1 MREIGENIVSSR
13 SGATPR
19 PLTKTR
25 GPAASANGPSRYD
38 SAPAQMTQVA
48 AASASASEEP
58 SRESRLRS
66 SGRRASERQGPLS
79 NAWATKLAAVVLA
92 LVTGTAMLW
101 IGAPPAFASS
111 PPTVTAVI
119 ASSGPTTGAQRVTV
133 MGTNLA
139 SPTSV
144 KFGATSATILSSTAT
159 TDTVTSP
166 VGSIG
171 TVDVTVTTSG
181 GTSATS
187 SADQYSYVEAPT
199 AYVTGT
205 NTVTPITIATNT
217 PGTAITVG
225 SGPYFIAITPD
236 QAPTASF
243 TVTPALAGAATSFDG
258 SASGAPYGS
267 ITNYAWTF
275 GDTATANTSTP
286 TTTHTYATGGGYTA
300 TLTVTDSAGT
310 SSTQVFTGQTVSN
323 NGGVSAV
330 ASQSFTLPPT
340 VSAVSPNAGP
350 LGGGTVVTITGS
362 GFVPGSTTVAF
373 GAGAGTSVSCLA
385 TSCTATSPAESAG
398 VVDVTVTTAGGTS
411 ATGSADHFTYDA
423 TPSVTAVSP
432 AAGPITGATV
442 VTITG
447 TGFAD
452 AIATG
457 GVTFAG
463 TSATSYT
470 INSDTSITAT
480 SPAHAAGVADV
491 VVTNETGSS
500 STSSADHFSYEAL
513 PSVTA
518 ISPAAGTTNGGDVVT
533 ISGTGFVVGSTTV
546 AFGASA
552 GTSVTCASTTSCSA
566 TSPAGSA
573 GVVDLTVTTAGGT
586 STISSADHFTY
597 DATPSVT
604 AVSPAAGP
612 IAGGTVVTV
621 TGSNFT
627 GASVVDFGSN
637 PATAYTVNSAT
648 QITATS
654 PAGSAS
660 MVDITVTTPSGTSAT
675 SSADQYTYEG
685 GPSLTALSPVAGPPS
700 GGTTVTITGS
710 NFTGASAVDFGPSP
724 ASAYTVNSATQITAT
739 SPTESAST
747 VHVVITTPVGT
758 SALGV
763 ADEFSFESVPTVTT
777 VTPAAGPLTGGTSV
791 TITGT
796 AFTGVTGVDFGSV
809 PATSYSVTS
818 STEIAATAPAGASGT
833 ADVEVTNS
841 AGTSATSRADQFN
854 YESTPTISAV
864 SPLVGPPSGGT
875 SVTITG
881 TEFTGAT
888 AVGFGSVS
896 ATSYVVDSAT
906 TMVVTSPPSS
916 AGPVDVAVTNAV
928 ATSTASVSDE
938 FTYELAP
945 IVTALS
951 PIAGLAGGGTSVTI
965 TGDNFTGTSAVDFGT
980 TGASAY
986 SVDGPTQITVTSPPA
1001 VASTVDITV
1010 TNPVGTSATSAADQF
1025 TYQLIPTLT
1034 AIATS
1039 PSASEVFGSSLTMTA
1054 TVSAGAT
1061 GSVDFEYSSDG
1072 TTYTAVPGCVP
1083 KTISGTT
1090 ATCTTTSLPGG
1101 TEYLEAVYM
1110 GDASYATSTSAPSG
1124 FAVSAAAQTITFT
1137 SRPPAVPTV
1146 GGTYT
1151 LGATAPGGSVSFSLD
1166 AASSGCSLSGAIVTF
1181 TGVGTCVIDA
1191 SSPAGNDYLAAAGK
1205 QSIVISQS
1213 PPGPGLGSITSVIA
1227 SPGDRQALVSWS
1239 APSNVSQF
1247 QNVSYTVTASPGG
1260 ASCSSTGTLFC
1271 MVNGLSDSVRYTFTV
1286 TASSKD
1292 PTFSSITSP
1301 SSSPVTPTAAPLQT
1315 WATTTPELSPGS
1327 AEVVSSSGS
1336 MTKVAVKLSGDSVVA
1351 AGEGLKVAIATSAT
1365 TGQGTHATVVLITG
1379 GTAWLKGSGFLG
1391 GSVID
1396 FYVFSRG
1403 TLLGTAVAKS
1413 NGTCS
1418 ATLRVPSGLVVGSH
1432 TIQVQGFA
1440 TSHKRLAIAVG
1451 VIVLKSM
1458 KLSVVLA
1465 KFGVCDPGLKASMKT
1480 QLSKLAATIYAQGA
1494 SSVVITGYT
1503 YSTGTWA
1510 KRLVH
1515 TQAVAAAEY
1524 LRASLQHLGYNRA
1537 VRIVIGVGRA
1547 ASQALSRRVTMAVT
1561 LG

>member
-1 MREIGENIVSSR
+1 MTGIS
-13 SGATPR
+13 
-19 PLTKTR
+19 
-25 GPAASANGPSRYD
+25 PAA
-38 SAPAQMTQVA
+38 
-48 AASASASEEP
+48 
-58 SRESRLRS
+58 
-66 SGRRASERQGPLS
+66 
-79 NAWATKLAAVVLA
+79 
-92 LVTGTAMLW
+92 GT
-101 IGAPPAFASS
+101 
-111 PPTVTAVI
+111 T
-119 ASSGPTTGAQRVTV
+119 
-133 MGTNLA
+133 
-139 SPTSV
+139 
-144 KFGATSATILSSTAT
+144 
-159 TDTVTSP
+159 
-166 VGSIG
+166 
-171 TVDVTVTTSG
+171 
-181 GTSATS
+181 
-187 SADQYSYVEAPT
+187 
-199 AYVTGT
+199 
-205 NTVTPITIATNT
+205 
-217 PGTAITVG
+217 
-225 SGPYFIAITPD
+225 
-236 QAPTASF
+236 
-243 TVTPALAGAATSFDG
+243 
-258 SASGAPYGS
+258 
-267 ITNYAWTF
+267 
-275 GDTATANTSTP
+275 
-286 TTTHTYATGGGYTA
+286 
-300 TLTVTDSAGT
+300 
-310 SSTQVFTGQTVSN
+310 
-323 NGGVSAV
+323 NGGD
-330 ASQSFTLPPT
+330 
-340 VSAVSPNAGP
+340 
-350 LGGGTVVTITGS
+350 VVTITGT
-362 GFVPGSTTVAF
+362 GFVVGSTTVAF
-373 GAGAGTSVSCLA
+373 GAGAGTSVS
-385 TSCTATSPAESAG
+385 
-398 VVDVTVTTAGGTS
+398 
-411 ATGSADHFTYDA
+411 
-423 TPSVTAVSP
+423 
-432 AAGPITGATV
+432 
-442 VTITG
+442 
-447 TGFAD
+447 
-452 AIATG
+452 
-457 GVTFAG
+457 
-463 TSATSYT
+463 
-470 INSDTSITAT
+470 
-480 SPAHAAGVADV
+480 
-491 VVTNETGSS
+491 
-500 STSSADHFSYEAL
+500 
-513 PSVTA
+513 
-518 ISPAAGTTNGGDVVT
+518 
-533 ISGTGFVVGSTTV
+533 
-546 AFGASA
+546 
-552 GTSVTCASTTSCSA
+552 CASTTSCSA

-604 AVSPAAGP
+604 AVSPNAGP
-612 IAGGTVVTV
+612 IAGGTVVT
-621 TGSNFT
+621 
-627 GASVVDFGSN
+627 
-637 PATAYTVNSAT
+637 
-648 QITATS
+648 
-654 PAGSAS
+654 
-660 MVDITVTTPSGTSAT
+660 
-675 SSADQYTYEG
+675 
-685 GPSLTALSPVAGPPS
+685 
-700 GGTTVTITGS
+700 ITGS
-710 NFTGASAVDFGPSP
+710 NFTG
-724 ASAYTVNSATQITAT
+724 
-739 SPTESAST
+739 
-747 VHVVITTPVGT
+747 
-758 SALGV
+758 
-763 ADEFSFESVPTVTT
+763 
-777 VTPAAGPLTGGTSV
+777 TSV
-791 TITGT
+791 
-796 AFTGVTGVDFGSV
+796 
-809 PATSYSVTS
+809 
-818 STEIAATAPAGASGT
+818 
-833 ADVEVTNS
+833 
-841 AGTSATSRADQFN
+841 
-854 YESTPTISAV
+854 
-864 SPLVGPPSGGT
+864 
-875 SVTITG
+875 
-881 TEFTGAT
+881 
-888 AVGFGSVS
+888 
-896 ATSYVVDSAT
+896 
-906 TMVVTSPPSS
+906 
-916 AGPVDVAVTNAV
+916 
-928 ATSTASVSDE
+928 
-938 FTYELAP
+938 
-945 IVTALS
+945 
-951 PIAGLAGGGTSVTI
+951 
-965 TGDNFTGTSAVDFGT
+965 VDFGT

-1034 AIATS
+1034 AIATT
-1039 PSASEVFGSSLTMTA
+1039 PSSSEVFGSPLTMTA

-1191 SSPAGNDYLAAAGK
+1191 SSPAGNDYLAAAGT

>member
-205 NTVTPITIATNT
+205 NTVTPITIASNT

-491 VVTNETGSS
+491 VVTNETGAS

-533 ISGTGFVVGSTTV
+533 ITGTGFVVGSTTV
-546 AFGASA
+546 AFGAGA
-552 GTSVTCASTTSCSA
+552 GTSVTCTLTTSCSA

-637 PATAYTVNSAT
+637 PATAYTVNSA
-648 QITATS
+648 
-654 PAGSAS
+654 
-660 MVDITVTTPSGTSAT
+660 
-675 SSADQYTYEG
+675 
-685 GPSLTALSPVAGPPS
+685 
-700 GGTTVTITGS
+700 
-710 NFTGASAVDFGPSP
+710 
-724 ASAYTVNSATQITAT
+724 
-739 SPTESAST
+739 
-747 VHVVITTPVGT
+747 
-758 SALGV
+758 
-763 ADEFSFESVPTVTT
+763 
-777 VTPAAGPLTGGTSV
+777 
-791 TITGT
+791 
-796 AFTGVTGVDFGSV
+796 
-809 PATSYSVTS
+809 
-818 STEIAATAPAGASGT
+818 
-833 ADVEVTNS
+833 
-841 AGTSATSRADQFN
+841 
-854 YESTPTISAV
+854 
-864 SPLVGPPSGGT
+864 
-875 SVTITG
+875 
-881 TEFTGAT
+881 
-888 AVGFGSVS
+888 
-896 ATSYVVDSAT
+896 
-906 TMVVTSPPSS
+906 
-916 AGPVDVAVTNAV
+916 
-928 ATSTASVSDE
+928 
-938 FTYELAP
+938 
-945 IVTALS
+945 
-951 PIAGLAGGGTSVTI
+951 
-965 TGDNFTGTSAVDFGT
+965 
-980 TGASAY
+980 
-986 SVDGPTQITVTSPPA
+986 TQITVTSPPA